1 MIHFDFKTGP
11 KIYVRIPS
19 YEEAEHLR
27 LWLLDNTD
35 VTWAS
40 GTSLSNK
47 VFHAGRN
54 QIVSFRTHHTG
65 VQMWDVPDVVDPNT
79 IVYSVDEF
87 ILMQTEEDIDEDE
100 SIDLSD
106 LL

>member
-11 KIYVRIPS
+11 KIYVKIPH
-19 YEEAEHLR
+19 EDEAERLR

-40 GTSLSNK
+40 GTSLSDK

-79 IVYSVDEF
+79 IVCSVDEF

-100 SIDLSD
+100 PDLSD
-106 LL
+106 IL